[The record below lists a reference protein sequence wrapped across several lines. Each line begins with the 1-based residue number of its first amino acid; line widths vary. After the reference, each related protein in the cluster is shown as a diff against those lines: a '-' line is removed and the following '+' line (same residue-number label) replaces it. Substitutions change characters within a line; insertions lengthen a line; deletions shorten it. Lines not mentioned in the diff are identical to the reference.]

1 MRRSP
6 RHPRSRRLTPALALL
21 TTLCGPPAL
30 AQYRPPPMSEA
41 QRLVHDGESA
51 QVAASA
57 ASASGDKKEAEEKY
71 RKALALFEQALTAEP
86 GSVTAAAGLGASA
99 NALNDWQRTVDR
111 VQPVLAAN
119 PAELDLAYPVSV
131 ALFKLRRFP
140 EAVPLMEQVATAD
153 KAEHLIVHY
162 YLASY
167 YLYVQQGDAAATR
180 LKRYLALRP
189 RALAPND
196 FQIHELLG
204 RAHVLRRDAA
214 QARASFQQAQAG
226 RTESPSV
233 QFGLAQVLELE
244 GKLVEARKLL
254 EGVTTRF
261 PRAGDARE
269 KLARLYLGAGDVAKA
284 DAQAQ
289 ALVKLGS
296 SPAAHLL
303 LGDVRFAQKNAA
315 AAEAEYRK
323 VLQLQPGLVL
333 GQMAVGKALQAQGR
347 HEEAIQFLESA
358 VRAGA
363 NSLELWANLGSVNRR
378 AGRFQRAVEVH
389 RRVVELAPR
398 QALGYVLL
406 GADHFATGQ
415 WDQAIEDYASALQV
429 EPEHAGAKLWLARAL
444 AHRARDRAGAGRL
457 EDAVRDLRRAY
468 DLERAAPM
476 ARRLGAALLE
486 TKAYADARKVLEQG
500 VTLPG
505 AAWRDHLLLGYARL
519 ATHDAQAA
527 LEAFTRAG
535 TQTEEPDEQ
544 AETSVGAALAE
555 VELGQ
560 VDAAVSPST
569 ISSPTRRSA
578 GCGWTGPWWR
588 RTTTPRCS
596 AGTWSPARCP
606 PIRDRRRACCWPA
619 ARPGSSARRACW
631 ARWRTRRGRT
641 DWCVWTRCS
650 RWCWCSTA
658 GPRRGWRRWAWWRS
672 SWPPAGWRARRRW
685 RRSTWPTS
693 SSGGSRWPWWWASR
707 GPCAATWGWASGW
720 GRRSRRRGCWRFPP
734 PGCRAGAC
742 ASRWWAVSW
751 ATGWSCPRGGGSSRA
766 SSSRRTWCCPRPRC
780 TAAAWASET
789 RRGGAS
795 ACSGW
800 SAPGAGRRPRGAR
813 GCSRRWGAPW
823 VRRCHCP
830 RPRRWGAGPPCI
842 RCGRPAARRARWPV
856 GCWRTGGSWGWRW

>member
-30 AQYRPPPMSEA
+30 AQYRPPPMSES
-41 QRLVHDGESA
+41 QRLVRDGEAA

-86 GSVTAAAGLGASA
+86 GSVAAAAGLGASA

-111 VQPVLAAN
+111 VQPVLTAN
-119 PAELDLAYPVSV
+119 PSELPLAYPVSV
-131 ALFKLRRFP
+131 AYFKLRRFP

-189 RALAPND
+189 QALAPND

-204 RAHVLRRDAA
+204 RAHVLRGDAA
-214 QARASFQQAQAG
+214 AARASFQQAQAG
-226 RTESPSV
+226 RPESPSV
-233 QFGLAQVLELE
+233 QLGLAQVLELE
-244 GKLVEARKLL
+244 GRVGEARTLL

-261 PRAGDARE
+261 PQAGDARE

-289 ALVKLGS
+289 AVVKLGS

-347 HEEAIQFLESA
+347 HEEAIQFLEGA
-358 VRAGA
+358 VRSGA

-389 RRVVELAPR
+389 RRVVEMAPR

-415 WDQAIEDYASALQV
+415 WDQAIEDYANALQV
-429 EPEHAGAKLWLARAL
+429 EPEHAGAKQWLARAL
-444 AHRARDRAGAGRL
+444 AHRARDRAGTGRL

-468 DLERAAPM
+468 DLDRGAPM

-486 TKAYADARKVLEQG
+486 TRAYADARKVMEQG
-500 VTLPG
+500 VMLPG
-505 AAWRDHLLLGYARL
+505 AAWRDSLLLGYARL
-519 ATHDAQAA
+519 ATNDAQAA
-527 LEAFTRAG
+527 LEAFNRAA

-544 AETSVGAALAE
+544 AEASVGAALAE

-560 VDAAVSPST
+560 VDAAVQRLTAVGPS
-569 ISSPTRRSA
+569 RAAAQVA
-578 GCGWTGPWWR
+578 GANL
-588 RTTTPRCS
+588 PRVLV
-596 AGTWSPARCP
+596 
-606 PIRDRRRACCWPA
+606 RRALVRLEAGDADAAERDLDLVDKLGTGNRKELVRLAQFVRGLARAESGRHAEASAAIAKALASTQPWAWPNTRALATAFVLYKKGQVPA
-619 ARPGSSARRACW
+619 ARKQL
-631 ARWRTRRGRT
+631 
-641 DWCVWTRCS
+641 
-650 RWCWCSTA
+650 
-658 GPRRGWRRWAWWRS
+658 
-672 SWPPAGWRARRRW
+672 
-685 RRSTWPTS
+685 
-693 SSGGSRWPWWWASR
+693 
-707 GPCAATWGWASGW
+707 
-720 GRRSRRRGCWRFPP
+720 
-734 PGCRAGAC
+734 
-742 ASRWWAVSW
+742 
-751 ATGWSCPRGGGSSRA
+751 
-766 SSSRRTWCCPRPRC
+766 
-780 TAAAWASET
+780 TAAAKKPMPGQPKWLTAMTGALHRREASQAYNAGNMKVAEKAFKAALAGSPDDTQVQHNLACVDWRKGRTTDAVET
-789 RRGGAS
+789 WRRLESSVPVAALNLGIDAQERRKDAGEAVEAWRRYLAGGSGPRMAQVREWKERLQSLHGLAEPAS
-795 ACSGW
+795 
-800 SAPGAGRRPRGAR
+800 
-813 GCSRRWGAPW
+813 GAPADAT
-823 VRRCHCP
+823 VEETP
-830 RPRRWGAGPPCI
+830 
-842 RCGRPAARRARWPV
+842 
-856 GCWRTGGSWGWRW
+856 